1 MSVPGYVQSDVQL
14 TQNYVSGCLVASGG
28 LVLGSES
35 LSGAGAASVEVPVTL
50 VTTTGA
56 NAVTLANGKY
66 VGQQKT
72 FTHVV
77 DGGAATVTPAT
88 TLGAYGKFT
97 LTALGES
104 VTLVWTGTLGWA
116 LVSRHGG
123 VAANATTTAGH
134 PKLVAP

>member
-1 MSVPGYVQSDVQL
+1 MSVPGYVQSDAQL
-14 TQNYVSGCLVASGG
+14 SQNYVSGCLVASGG

-35 LSGAGAASVEVPVTL
+35 LSGAGAANVEVPVTL
-50 VTTTGA
+50 VTSTGA

-77 DGGAATVTPAT
+77 DGGATTVTVAT
-88 TLGAYGKFT
+88 TCGAYGKFI

-104 VTLVWTGTLGWA
+104 VALVWTGTPGWA
-116 LVSRHGG
+116 LVSRQSG